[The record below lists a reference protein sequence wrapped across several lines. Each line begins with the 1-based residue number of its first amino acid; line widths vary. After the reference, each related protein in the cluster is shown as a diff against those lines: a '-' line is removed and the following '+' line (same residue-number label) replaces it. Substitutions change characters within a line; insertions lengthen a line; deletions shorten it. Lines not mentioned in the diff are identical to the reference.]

1 MKSNVGWSN
10 EGPEIISTIPNAGGK
25 SNFFKSIDKPPGHLT
40 LKITISIFF
49 YYYKGNTND
58 W

>member
-1 MKSNVGWSN
+1 MLYVMKSNVGWSN

-40 LKITISIFF
+40 LKLL
-49 YYYKGNTND
+49 
-58 W
+58 